1 MRKKYTIKDIA
12 EKAGVSKG
20 TVDRVIHKRGR
31 VSEAAL
37 KKVNEVLEAID
48 FKPNLIAKNLKNNKV
63 YKIAVLLPDPKID
76 YYWEACVVGVQN
88 VIKELGMF
96 GVDIETVYFNPTDTD
111 SFEIANAAV
120 LDSDPNA
127 VLLAPLF
134 FEQATEAIQKYSE
147 RNILVATFNNDIG
160 NTNTTS
166 FIGQDLQ
173 QSGRVA
179 AKLLHSI
186 CNEGELGIFHIDE
199 KYENAVFMQEKEKGF
214 LSYFESQKDYK
225 NNIAVC
231 HLNQGDF
238 DLSFAEFL
246 EKHSQLTG
254 IFVTT
259 SKTFQI
265 AAFLE
270 KNNLENIP
278 LVGYDLLGENVSY
291 LQKGT
296 IDFLI
301 HQNPKQQ
308 TYFGLKYLVEH
319 FLFEKEIPKQILLPI
334 DIINSENVVPFM
346 RD

>member
-1 MRKKYTIKDIA
+1 MTKKYTIKDIA
-12 EKAGVSKG
+12 ERAGVSKG

-31 VSEAAL
+31 VSEAAF

-63 YKIAVLLPDPKID
+63 YQIAVLLPDPKID
-76 YYWEACVVGVQN
+76 NYWEACVVGVNN
-88 VIKELGMF
+88 VIKELGIF
-96 GVDIETVYFNPTDTD
+96 GVNIETVYFNPKEIH
-111 SFEIANAAV
+111 SFEVANANI
-120 LDSDPNA
+120 LTKTPDA

-134 FEQATEAIQKYSE
+134 FEQATAAIQEY
-147 RNILVATFNNDIG
+147 RNSDILVATFNNDIG
-160 NTNTTS
+160 NSNTMS

-186 CNEGELGIFHIDE
+186 SQKGKLGIFHIDE

-214 LSYFESQKDYK
+214 ISYFESQKTYK
-225 NNIAVC
+225 NNIAIC

-238 DLSFAEFL
+238 DNSFTHFL
-246 EKHSQLTG
+246 KQQPQIAG

-259 SKTFQI
+259 SKTFQV
-265 AAFLE
+265 AKFLE

-278 LVGYDLLGENVSY
+278 LVGYDLLDQNVAY

-308 TYFGLKYLVEH
+308 TYFGLKYLVEY